1 MITVSDLYYYPIKSC
16 AGTRV
21 ESAEVTRHG
30 LANDRM
36 LMVVRADGKFMTQ
49 REFPQMCLID
59 PRVSENQVS
68 LKAPGMPEFGFSP
81 TQEGAT
87 VTTKVWGDDV
97 RGIVQSADVNEWFSS
112 YLKSHVQL
120 VAFDEEFE
128 RRVDGDFAVA
138 ETDVVGFADGFSML
152 LVSAESLEH
161 LNAKLE
167 APVDMN
173 RFRPNIVV
181 TGCDPHAE
189 DTWKALTVGD
199 VAMSG
204 VKPCARCT
212 VIGVEQKTG
221 ERGNQ
226 PTAVLAEYRRFTE
239 GVMFGMNMIHHAT
252 GRISVGDQ
260 ISVTAQHGAEWLA

>member
-21 ESAEVTRHG
+21 ESAAVTRHG

-36 LMVVRADGKFMTQ
+36 LMVVRADGKCMTQ
-49 REFPQMCLID
+49 RELPQMCLIE
-59 PRVSENQVS
+59 PRVSENQIS
-68 LKAPGMPEFGFSP
+68 LKAPGMPEFDFSP
-81 TQEGAT
+81 TQAGSS
-87 VTTKVWGDDV
+87 VTTEVWGDDV
-97 RGIVQSADVNEWFSS
+97 RGIVQSADVNDWLSS

-128 RRVDGDFAVA
+128 RKVDSDFAVA

-152 LVSAESLEH
+152 LVSAGSLEH
-161 LNAKLE
+161 LNAKLD
-167 APVDMN
+167 APVGMN

-181 TGCDPHAE
+181 NGCDPHAE
-189 DTWKALTVGD
+189 DTWKELMVGD

-212 VIGVEQKTG
+212 VVGVEQTTG
-221 ERGNQ
+221 EPGSQ
-226 PTAVLAEYRRFTE
+226 PTAVLAEYRRFKK

-252 GRISVGDQ
+252 GRISIGDQ
-260 ISVTAQHGAEWLA
+260 IHVNARHDAGWLV